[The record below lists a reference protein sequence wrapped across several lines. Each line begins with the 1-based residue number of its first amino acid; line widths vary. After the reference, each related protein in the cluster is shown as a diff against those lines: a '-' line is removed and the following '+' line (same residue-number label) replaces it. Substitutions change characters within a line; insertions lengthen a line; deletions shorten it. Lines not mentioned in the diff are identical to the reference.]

1 MSVRNRDLRDGAI
14 GRAGDDEPGAGATR
28 WRRAGRWA
36 LRALG
41 GLLALVV
48 ALAGTGAV
56 YQALGSAADARAHPP
71 PGRLVDVG
79 GFRLHIDCVGERR
92 PGTPTVVLEDGSA
105 GVGSV
110 DWRPVQALLAPATRV
125 CAYDRAGLG
134 WSDPGPE
141 PRSAGQVAA
150 ELHALL
156 RGAGEE
162 GPYVLAGHSLGGY
175 FNRAYA
181 GAHPNEVVGMVLV
194 DASHEDQWSDPA
206 TQAGMAGS
214 RQLFAVCD
222 RVLLPF
228 GLWRLAGSTGLLPH
242 PLLTALPPEL
252 RPVAA
257 ANFFRTPYCGASLA
271 EITPGAID
279 AGTARIRSDRRPP
292 GGMPLVVLSA
302 GSGHEDEATHAT
314 WLALQR
320 DLAGLSTNSR
330 HEVLADAQHVSML
343 MTHAAPVAAA
353 IRDVVEAA
361 GSGRPVPR

>member
-1 MSVRNRDLRDGAI
+1 MTVMSAPHANGSPTVRTMR
-14 GRAGDDEPGAGATR
+14 
-28 WRRAGRWA
+28 RWA
-36 LRALG
+36 IRVLG
-41 GLLALVV
+41 GLVALVV
-48 ALAGTGAV
+48 ALAGAGAL

-79 GFRLHIDCVGERR
+79 GFRLHINCVGERR
-92 PGTPTVVLEDGSA
+92 PGTPIVVLEDGSA

-110 DWRPVQALLAPATRV
+110 DWRPVQVLLEPATRV

-134 WSDPGPE
+134 WSDPGPG
-141 PRSAGQVAA
+141 PRTAGRVAA

-181 GAHPNEVVGMVLV
+181 GAHPDEVAGMVLV
-194 DASHEDQWSDPA
+194 DTSHEDQWSEPA

-214 RQLFAVCD
+214 RQLFEVCD

-228 GLWRLAGSTGLLPH
+228 GLWRLAGTTGLLPH
-242 PLLTALPPEL
+242 PLLNALPSEL
-252 RPVAA
+252 RPAAA

-271 EITPGAID
+271 EITVEAID
-279 AGTARIRSDRRPP
+279 AGTAQVRADRRPP
-292 GGMPLVVLSA
+292 GGMPLVVLTA
-302 GSGHEDEATHAT
+302 GSGHEDEATHGT

-320 DLAGLSTNSR
+320 DLAALSANSR
-330 HEVLADAQHVSML
+330 HEVLADAQHVSKL

-353 IRDVVEAA
+353 IRDVVEVA
-361 GSGRPVPR
+361 GSGRQLAGPSGGGFGGRTPSA